1 MNYGKSTG
9 MEQRTKV
16 AECRAGTTVFRML
29 VSNKGEHDRV
39 ATLTTKEPE
48 TVRWIAEQFGAADTL
63 FDIGANIGIYA
74 ILAAAQNP
82 AGTVV
87 AVEPMASS
95 FARLCDNAVLN
106 GLANL
111 HPWCVAIGAE
121 NGVGELKLASLE
133 AASSMHSL
141 GASGLTETFGE
152 PVVMR
157 AGVGVLTIDFLAAQ
171 AGVPT
176 LMKVDVDGG
185 EDDVLAGAT
194 AVLQDPRLRSVLIEF
209 NWLEGAPQ
217 TRRDAPLLRA
227 GFTLDELGSE
237 YEHGAVRWQN
247 GIYRR
252 V

>member
-1 MNYGKSTG
+1 
-9 MEQRTKV
+9 
-16 AECRAGTTVFRML
+16 ML
-29 VSNKGEHDRV
+29 VSNKREHNRV
-39 ATLTTKEPE
+39 QTLATKEPE
-48 TVRWIAEQFGAADTL
+48 TIRWIAEQFGAGDTL
-63 FDIGANIGIYA
+63 FDIGANIGIFA
-74 ILAAAQNP
+74 ILAAAQNR

-95 FARLCDNAVLN
+95 FARLCENAVLN

-111 HPWCVAIGAE
+111 RPWCVAIGAE
-121 NGVGELKLASLE
+121 NGVAELQLASLE

-141 GASGLTETFGE
+141 GASERTEPFGE
-152 PVVMR
+152 HVVMR
-157 AGVGVLTIDFLAAQ
+157 AGVGVVTIDSLAAR

-194 AVLQDPRLRSVLIEF
+194 AVLHDPRLRSVLLEF
-209 NWLEGAPQ
+209 NWIAGAPQ

-227 GFTLDELGSE
+227 GFTLDEVGVE
-237 YEHGAVRWQN
+237 YERGPVRWQN

-252 V
+252 G